1 VDDRLNDGV
10 PSPGEATIDSIWTIP
25 NGITVVRLA
34 CLPLYLYLLFGG
46 HHDVAAA
53 ILLGLLGITDFV
65 DGFLARRLGQV
76 SNVGKI
82 IDPVADRLLMLSA
95 VITVAWVGA
104 VPWWFAG
111 LTLAREV
118 LVSAAT
124 LTLASLGAR
133 RIDVLWIGKAGTLL
147 LMVAYP
153 AFLLGHGPSWWQG
166 IFRVLGWATGPLG
179 LACAWVA
186 LASYLAPARQ
196 ALAEGRSARAARRAI
211 ANR

>member
-1 VDDRLNDGV
+1 VDDRLTEAAL
-10 PSPGEATIDSIWTIP
+10 PQGEATIDTIWTIP

-34 CLPLYLYLLFGG
+34 CLPLYLYLLFGR
-46 HHDVAAA
+46 HDDVAAA
-53 ILLGLLGITDFV
+53 ILLGILGITDFA

-76 SNVGKI
+76 SNLGKI
-82 IDPVADRLLMLSA
+82 IDPVADRLLMLTA
-95 VITVAWVGA
+95 VISVAWVGA

-153 AFLLGHGPSWWQG
+153 AFLLGHGTASWQV

-179 LACAWVA
+179 LLCAWAA
-186 LASYLAPARQ
+186 LVSYIAPARQ
-196 ALAEGRSARAARRAI
+196 ALAEGRAARASRRTPAEP
-211 ANR
+211 